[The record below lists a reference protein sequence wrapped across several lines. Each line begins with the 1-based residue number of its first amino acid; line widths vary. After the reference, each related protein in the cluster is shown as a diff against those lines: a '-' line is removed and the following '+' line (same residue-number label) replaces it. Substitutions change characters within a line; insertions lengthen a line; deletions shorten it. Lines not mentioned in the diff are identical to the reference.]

1 MPRLTGSS
9 VGQSA
14 TLSPAP
20 TACYHAPLT
29 PCCACCAA
37 AADIFDVFTN
47 DARVKAFTQSDAT
60 VSREVGG
67 EFKMFGG
74 SIEGVQR
81 ELQPGKLIVQ
91 DWRFTTWPDGLYS
104 KARSNTPPHLPAPH
118 ARYLCDLVFRP
129 CHTVASAVWVVLL
142 MKRGR
147 LVRVLLGLSGLD
159 GSGMPWRLV

>member
-1 MPRLTGSS
+1 MRP
-9 VGQSA
+9 A
-14 TLSPAP
+14 EHISPAAA
-20 TACYHAPLT
+20 ACCHAPLT

-104 KARSNTPPHLPAPH
+104 KARSDAQPHFSARH
-118 ARYLCDLVFRP
+118 MRYLWDPMFRL
-129 CHTVASAVWVVLL
+129 C
-142 MKRGR
+142 
-147 LVRVLLGLSGLD
+147 
-159 GSGMPWRLV
+159 